1 MVLQQ
6 PINELFI
13 QLKELLLALSN
24 QAYCKSMPVL
34 SGATIGQHT
43 RHVIELFQELFSGYE
58 AGRVN
63 YEERKRDY
71 LIESNQNIA
80 IEKLEELSRL
90 LHKSDKPLLLISEYG
105 TDENEQVAVETNY
118 YRELIYNIEHAVHH
132 MALIRVGVITETDIT
147 LPASFGVASSTL
159 KFRKAKCAQ

>member
-6 PINELFI
+6 PVNELLL

-24 QAYCKSMPVL
+24 QEYNKAIPVL
-34 SGATIGQHT
+34 SGSSIGAHT

-58 AGRVN
+58 VGNVN

-71 LIESNQNIA
+71 LIESDQHIA
-80 IEKLEELSRL
+80 VKKLEELSTV
-90 LHKSDKPLLLISEYG
+90 LHKPNKSLLLISEYG
-105 TDENEQVAVETNY
+105 SNCQVSVETNY

-132 MALIRVGVITETDIT
+132 MALIRVGVITETNIT
-147 LPASFGVASSTL
+147 LPSSFGVDSSTL

>member
-6 PINELFI
+6 PVNELLI

-24 QAYCKSMPVL
+24 QAYTKAIPVL
-34 SGATIGQHT
+34 SGASIGAHT

-58 AGRVN
+58 SGSVN
-63 YEERKRDY
+63 YEERKRNY
-71 LIESNQNIA
+71 LIESNQHIA
-80 IEKLEELSRL
+80 IEKLDELSSL
-90 LHKSDKPLLLISEYG
+90 LQKPDKSLQLIAEYG
-105 TDENEQVAVETNY
+105 NDDPVAVATNY

-132 MALIRVGVITETDIT
+132 MALIRVAIITETNIS
-147 LPASFGVASSTL
+147 LPDSFGVASSTL

>member
-6 PINELFI
+6 PANELFI
-13 QLKELLLALSN
+13 QLKELLLALSH
-24 QAYCKSMPVL
+24 QSYCKRMPVL
-34 SGATIGQHT
+34 SGATIGEHT

-58 AGRVN
+58 TGRVN

-80 IEKLEELSRL
+80 IEKIDTLSAL
-90 LHKSDKPLLLISEYG
+90 LQKPDKPLLLISEYG
-105 TDENEQVAVETNY
+105 HSSQIAVETNY
-118 YRELIYNIEHAVHH
+118 YRELIYNIEHTVHH
-132 MALIRVGVITETDIT
+132 MALIRVGVISETNIT

-159 KFRKAKCAQ
+159 KFRKAKCAP